1 MVGVSGDRQE
11 MTIPAM
17 QKLAKDYT
25 INAKQCA
32 EIATFLKSPL
42 ATMFWQSQA
51 ASSFEANINQYV
63 KVLGEFETAFNQLS
77 TDVTARANRLE
88 ASNNV

>member
-17 QKLAKDYT
+17 QKLARDYKT
-25 INAKQCA
+25 NARQCQ
-32 EIATFLKSPL
+32 EIAAFLKSPL

-51 ASSFEANINQYV
+51 ATSFKGDINQYI
-63 KVLGEFETAFNQLS
+63 KVLGEFEQAFTGLS
-77 TDVTARANRLE
+77 NDVTARAQTLE
-88 ASNNV
+88 VSGNV

>member
-11 MTIPAM
+11 MVIASM
-17 QKLAKDYT
+17 QKLAKDYST
-25 INAKQCA
+25 NAKQCA

-63 KVLGEFETAFNQLS
+63 KVLNEFQDAFTKLS
-77 TDVTARANRLE
+77 EDVTQRAGQLE
-88 ASNNV
+88 ASKNV

>member
-17 QKLAKDYT
+17 HKLAKDYT
-25 INAKQCA
+25 TNAKQCA

-63 KVLGEFETAFNQLS
+63 KVLNEFEQAFTALS
-77 TDVTARANRLE
+77 QDVTARAATLQQ
-88 ASNNV
+88 SGNV

>member
-25 INAKQCA
+25 TNAKQCA
-32 EIATFLKSPL
+32 EIAQFLKSPL

-51 ASSFEANINQYV
+51 ASSFPSSWGNTRPNGLVGPRVSVISCSARTAN
-63 KVLGEFETAFNQLS
+63 GS
-77 TDVTARANRLE
+77 CW
-88 ASNNV
+88 

>member
-11 MTIPAM
+11 MVIASM
-17 QKLAKDYT
+17 HKLAKDYT
-25 INAKQCA
+25 TNAKQCA

-51 ASSFEANINQYV
+51 ASSFETNINQYV
-63 KVLGEFETAFNQLS
+63 KVLNEFQDAFTKLS
-77 TDVTARANRLE
+77 EDVTQRAGQLE
-88 ASNNV
+88 ASKNV

>member
-17 QKLAKDYT
+17 QKLAKDYST
-25 INAKQCA
+25 NAKQCA
-32 EIATFLKSPL
+32 EIATFLRSPL

-51 ASSFEANINQYV
+51 ASSFETNINQYC
-63 KVLGEFETAFNQLS
+63 KTLGEFETAFNGLS
-77 TDVTARANRLE
+77 ADVTARAQQLE
-88 ASNNV
+88 ASGNV